1 MAARYG
7 WEWRVTNL
15 DLGLAALQLGA
26 DRRSVVGSV
35 CALPFA
41 DESFDAVIASQ
52 MTHRLTQDETV
63 QHFPRS
69 LAGHSRCGF
78 PDRRASQRRRVMR
91 HLGVAPFTASHAAFS
106 FRRVA
111 IDSARTACG

>member
-41 DESFDAVIASQ
+41 DEAFQSAFAPYGLLQSLESDADLDAVTAY
-52 MTHRLTQDETV
+52 LETL
-63 QHFPRS
+63 R
-69 LAGHSRCGF
+69 
-78 PDRRASQRRRVMR
+78 
-91 HLGVAPFTASHAAFS
+91 
-106 FRRVA
+106 
-111 IDSARTACG
+111 